1 MHFPYVLWEPN
12 HFALYK
18 TKKKEAA
25 IEKQENPNYK
35 VPKFLNTYCESMC
48 SSVAYGKSI
57 TSLNFK
63 TKTW

>member
-1 MHFPYVLWEPN
+1 MRCESQIILQCRRQ
-12 HFALYK
+12 
-18 TKKKEAA
+18 KKKKEREAA
-25 IEKQENPNYK
+25 IEKQENPNYE
-35 VPKFLNTYCESMC
+35 VPKFLNTYRESMC

>member
-1 MHFPYVLWEPN
+1 MKAKSFYSVED
-12 HFALYK
+12 
-18 TKKKEAA
+18 KKKKKKEREAA

-35 VPKFLNTYCESMC
+35 VPKFLNTYRESMC